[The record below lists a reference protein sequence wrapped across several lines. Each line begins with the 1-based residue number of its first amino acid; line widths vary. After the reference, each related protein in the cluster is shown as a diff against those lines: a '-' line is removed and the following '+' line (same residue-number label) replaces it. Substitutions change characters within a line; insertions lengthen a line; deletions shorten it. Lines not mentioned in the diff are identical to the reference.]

1 MSSDDQKHVLA
12 HDRFVLRLGINYFL
26 NQASLLAEPFGGDV
40 LLALTFLTINTGN
53 LQHLS
58 NAASFNPQ
66 AVDGVMPDG
75 LRRPVTIAAV
85 SRELGIPRETTR
97 RYVKRL
103 IDMGYCRAT
112 GSRGIL
118 VPTEVLKSEAI
129 NSLARRHG
137 AFARDLMQALIEAHA
152 RPADQ

>member
-1 MSSDDQKHVLA
+1 MSSEDQTYVLA

-53 LQHLS
+53 LKHLS
-58 NAASFNPQ
+58 NAASFNPL

-129 NSLARRHG
+129 NSLARQIGR
-137 AFARDLMQALIEAHA
+137 AHV
-152 RPADQ
+152 